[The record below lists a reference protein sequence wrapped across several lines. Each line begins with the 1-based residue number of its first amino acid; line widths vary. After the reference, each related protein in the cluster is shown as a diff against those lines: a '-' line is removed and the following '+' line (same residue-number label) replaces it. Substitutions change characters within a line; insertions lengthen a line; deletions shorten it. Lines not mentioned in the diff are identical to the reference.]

1 MRAFK
6 FLAVL
11 IAVLASPGLG
21 LVLCLTTATAADAP
35 PTTDTKAFWGTPQ
48 AAGGTCCETLGEV
61 RTNIDRIDRQ
71 IVALIAER
79 GGYVREA
86 ARFKAN
92 PAAVE
97 DKARVEQ
104 IIARLRTLAVEDK
117 APPDVV
123 EATYRALIAAYT
135 DEERRISASGGT
147 KP

>member
-1 MRAFK
+1 MTLRRLLAFSS
-6 FLAVL
+6 LA
-11 IAVLASPGLG
+11 
-21 LVLCLTTATAADAP
+21 LVAGTVFAADAP
-35 PTTDTKAFWGTPQ
+35 TTDGKAFWGQPQ
-48 AAGGTCCETLGEV
+48 AAGGTCCDTLGQV
-61 RTNIDRIDRQ
+61 RTNIDRIDHQ

-79 GGYVREA
+79 GAYVREA

-104 IIARLRTLAVEDK
+104 IIARLRALAVEDK
-117 APPDVV
+117 APADVV

-135 DEERRISASGGT
+135 DEERKVSATGGV

>member
-1 MRAFK
+1 MRAVI
-6 FLAVL
+6 LCGLTVL
-11 IAVLASPGLG
+11 VGLG
-21 LVLCLTTATAADAP
+21 TVSAAEAP

-48 AAGGTCCETLGEV
+48 AAGGTCCNTLGEV

-71 IVALIAER
+71 MVALIAER
-79 GGYVREA
+79 GSYVREA

-97 DKARVEQ
+97 DKGRVEQ
-104 IIARLRTLAVEDK
+104 IIAKLRALAAEDG

-123 EATYRALIAAYT
+123 EATYRTLIAAYT
-135 DEERRISASGGT
+135 DEERKIAAGAVV

>member
-1 MRAFK
+1 MNSMA
-6 FLAVL
+6 
-11 IAVLASPGLG
+11 IAVGAAILALLAGA
-21 LVLCLTTATAADAP
+21 VAAADAP
-35 PTTDTKAFWGTPQ
+35 STDTKAFWGTPQ
-48 AAGGTCCETLGEV
+48 AAGGACCQTLGEV
-61 RTNIDRIDRQ
+61 RANIDRIDRQ
-71 IVALIAER
+71 IVALIGER

-104 IIARLRTLAVEDK
+104 IIARLRALAVDDK

-123 EATYRALIAAYT
+123 ESTYRALIAAYT
-135 DEERRISASGGT
+135 DEERKVSAENGA

>member
-1 MRAFK
+1 MTLRSTILGS
-6 FLAVL
+6 LAALV
-11 IAVLASPGLG
+11 GLG
-21 LVLCLTTATAADAP
+21 TVSAAEAP
-35 PTTDTKAFWGTPQ
+35 PTTDTKAFWGKPQ
-48 AAGGTCCETLGEV
+48 AAGGNCCNTLGEV

-71 IVALIAER
+71 MVALIAER
-79 GGYVREA
+79 GSFVREA

-104 IIARLRTLAVEDK
+104 IIAKLRTLAAEDG

-135 DEERRISASGGT
+135 DEERKVSAQGGA

>member
-1 MRAFK
+1 MTALGARPI
-6 FLAVL
+6 LL
-11 IAVLASPGLG
+11 LGLASLGLLVGLG
-21 LVLCLTTATAADAP
+21 TVAVGADEPAQ
-35 PTTDTKAFWGTPQ
+35 TGTKAFWGKPQ
-48 AAGGTCCETLGEV
+48 AAGGTCCNTLGEV

-71 IVALIAER
+71 IVALIGER
-79 GGYVREA
+79 GSYVREA

-135 DEERRISASGGT
+135 DEERKVSAAGT
-147 KP
+147 AKP

>member
-1 MRAFK
+1 MSMRP
-6 FLAVL
+6 VL
-11 IAVLASPGLG
+11 LLGFVSLG
-21 LVLCLTTATAADAP
+21 LLVALGTVACGAGEP

-48 AAGGTCCETLGEV
+48 AAGGTCCQTLGEV
-61 RTNIDRIDRQ
+61 RGNIDRIDHQ

-79 GGYVREA
+79 GSYVREA

-104 IIARLRTLAVEDK
+104 IIARLRALAVEDK

-135 DEERRISASGGT
+135 EEEKKVSAAGG

>member
-1 MRAFK
+1 MSMRPALLLGF
-6 FLAVL
+6 
-11 IAVLASPGLG
+11 ASLGLLVGLG
-21 LVLCLTTATAADAP
+21 TAACGAGEP
-35 PTTDTKAFWGTPQ
+35 PATDSEAFWGTPQ
-48 AAGGTCCETLGEV
+48 AAGGTCCQTLGEV
-61 RTNIDRIDRQ
+61 RGNIDRIDRQ

-79 GGYVREA
+79 GSYVREA

-104 IIARLRTLAVEDK
+104 IIARLRALAVEDK

-135 DEERRISASGGT
+135 DEERKVSEER
-147 KP
+147 PR

>member
-1 MRAFK
+1 MNARPLLLLGLSS
-6 FLAVL
+6 LALLV
-11 IAVLASPGLG
+11 GLG
-21 LVLCLTTATAADAP
+21 TVACGADEPAP
-35 PTTDTKAFWGTPQ
+35 TGTKAFWGKPQ
-48 AAGGTCCETLGEV
+48 AAGGTCCDTLGEV
-61 RTNIDRIDRQ
+61 RSNIDRIDRQ
-71 IVALIAER
+71 IVALIGER
-79 GGYVREA
+79 GSFVREA

-104 IIARLRTLAVEDK
+104 IIARLRGLAVEDK

-135 DEERRISASGGT
+135 DEERKISATSGA

>member
-1 MRAFK
+1 MKANLRLPARPVVG
-6 FLAVL
+6 LAVFAL
-11 IAVLASPGLG
+11 LTGVLPAGIG
-21 LVLCLTTATAADAP
+21 AADEPAP
-35 PTTDTKAFWGTPQ
+35 TGKAFWGSPQ
-48 AAGGTCCETLGEV
+48 AAGGTCCDSLGEV
-61 RTNIDRIDRQ
+61 RSNIDRIDRQ

-79 GGYVREA
+79 GSYVREA

-104 IIARLRTLAVEDK
+104 IITRLRALAVEDK

-135 DEERRISASGGT
+135 AEERKVSAEHGAGQ
-147 KP
+147 

>member
-1 MRAFK
+1 MSRP
-6 FLAVL
+6 LVL
-11 IAVLASPGLG
+11 PILG
-21 LVLCLTTATAADAP
+21 LVSLALLIGLGTAPCGADEQP
-35 PTTDTKAFWGTPQ
+35 PSTNTKAFWGKPQ

-61 RTNIDRIDRQ
+61 RSNIDRIDRQ

-79 GGYVREA
+79 GSYVREA

-104 IIARLRTLAVEDK
+104 IITKLRGLAAEDQ

-135 DEERRISASGGT
+135 EEEKKVSATQATGQ
-147 KP
+147 

>member
-1 MRAFK
+1 MHR
-6 FLAVL
+6 
-11 IAVLASPGLG
+11 
-21 LVLCLTTATAADAP
+21 LVLGAASLALLAGTVFAADA
-35 PTTDTKAFWGTPQ
+35 PTTDTKAFWGKPQ
-48 AAGGTCCETLGEV
+48 AAGGTCCDTLGEV
-61 RTNIDRIDRQ
+61 RTNIDRIDHQ
-71 IVALIAER
+71 IVALIGER

-135 DEERRISASGGT
+135 DEERKVSAAGGT

>member
-1 MRAFK
+1 MHRFILGAAG
-6 FLAVL
+6 LAL
-11 IAVLASPGLG
+11 LAGS
-21 LVLCLTTATAADAP
+21 VFAADAP
-35 PTTDTKAFWGTPQ
+35 TADTKAFWGKPQ

-61 RTNIDRIDRQ
+61 RTNIDRIDHQ
-71 IVALIAER
+71 IVALIGER
-79 GGYVREA
+79 GSYVREA

-104 IIARLRTLAVEDK
+104 IIARLRALAVDDK

-135 DEERRISASGGT
+135 DEERKVSAQGGA

>member
-1 MRAFK
+1 MHR
-6 FLAVL
+6 L
-11 IAVLASPGLG
+11 ILG
-21 LVLCLTTATAADAP
+21 GTALVLLVGTVFAADA
-35 PTTDTKAFWGTPQ
+35 PTTDTKAFWGKPQ
-48 AAGGTCCETLGEV
+48 AAGGTCCDTLGEV
-61 RTNIDRIDRQ
+61 RTNIDRIDHQ
-71 IVALIAER
+71 IVALIGER

-135 DEERRISASGGT
+135 DEERKVSAEGGA

>member
-1 MRAFK
+1 MSMRPL
-6 FLAVL
+6 LAAGAACFVL
-11 IAVLASPGLG
+11 LSGIVACDADEPA
-21 LVLCLTTATAADAP
+21 ATG
-35 PTTDTKAFWGTPQ
+35 TQAFWGSPQ
-48 AAGGTCCETLGEV
+48 AAGGTCCQTLGEV
-61 RTNIDRIDRQ
+61 RSNIDRIDRQ
-71 IVALIAER
+71 IVALIGER
-79 GGYVREA
+79 GSYVREA

-135 DEERRISASGGT
+135 DEERKVSAAAT
-147 KP
+147 PKH

>member
-1 MRAFK
+1 MHR
-6 FLAVL
+6 L
-11 IAVLASPGLG
+11 ILG
-21 LVLCLTTATAADAP
+21 GTALVLLVGTVFAADA
-35 PTTDTKAFWGTPQ
+35 PTTDTKAFWGKPQ
-48 AAGGTCCETLGEV
+48 AAGGTCCDTLGEV

-71 IVALIAER
+71 IVALIGER

-135 DEERRISASGGT
+135 DEERKVSAEGGA

>member
-1 MRAFK
+1 MSLHRLL
-6 FLAVL
+6 LA
-11 IAVLASPGLG
+11 IAS
-21 LVLCLTTATAADAP
+21 LTLLTAADA
-35 PTTDTKAFWGTPQ
+35 PTTDTKAFWGSPQ
-48 AAGGTCCETLGEV
+48 AAGGTCCQTLGEV
-61 RTNIDRIDRQ
+61 RTNIDRIDHQ
-71 IVALIAER
+71 IVALIGER

-92 PAAVE
+92 PAVVE

-104 IIARLRTLAVEDK
+104 IIARLRALAVEDK

-135 DEERRISASGGT
+135 DEERKVSAEGGA

>member
-1 MRAFK
+1 MRPLLLLGFTS
-6 FLAVL
+6 LALLVG
-11 IAVLASPGLG
+11 VGTVAS
-21 LVLCLTTATAADAP
+21 DAGEP
-35 PTTDTKAFWGTPQ
+35 PATDTKAFWGTPQ
-48 AAGGTCCETLGEV
+48 AAGGSCCQTLGEV
-61 RTNIDRIDRQ
+61 RSNIDRIDRQ

-79 GGYVREA
+79 GSYVREA

-104 IIARLRTLAVEDK
+104 IIARLRTLAAEDK

-123 EATYRALIAAYT
+123 ETTYRALIAAYT
-135 DEERRISASGGT
+135 EEERKVSAEGGA

>member
-1 MRAFK
+1 MSLNRLL
-6 FLAVL
+6 LA
-11 IAVLASPGLG
+11 AASLAL
-21 LVLCLTTATAADAP
+21 LTAADAP
-35 PTTDTKAFWGTPQ
+35 STDTPGTDTKAFWGSPQ
-48 AAGGTCCETLGEV
+48 AAGGTCCQTLGEV

-71 IVALIAER
+71 IVALIGER

-135 DEERRISASGGT
+135 DEERKISAAGGA

>member
-1 MRAFK
+1 MNAATV
-6 FLAVL
+6 LAG
-11 IAVLASPGLG
+11 IAVLALLG
-21 LVLCLTTATAADAP
+21 GVVSAADAP
-35 PTTDTKAFWGTPQ
+35 RTDGKAFWGTPQ
-48 AAGGTCCETLGEV
+48 AAGGTCCQTLGEV

-71 IVALIAER
+71 IVALIGER

-86 ARFKAN
+86 ARFKEN

-123 EATYRALIAAYT
+123 EATYRALIGAYT
-135 DEERRISASGGT
+135 DEERKVSAEKGA

>member
-1 MRAFK
+1 MHR
-6 FLAVL
+6 L
-11 IAVLASPGLG
+11 ILG
-21 LVLCLTTATAADAP
+21 GTALVLLVGTVSAADAP
-35 PTTDTKAFWGTPQ
+35 PSTDTKAFWGKPQ
-48 AAGGTCCETLGEV
+48 AAGGTCCDTLGQV

-71 IVALIAER
+71 IVALIGER

-135 DEERRISASGGT
+135 DEERKVSAEGGA